1 MAESGARAE
10 VLKGGVRPLERSGR
24 RPSYAPG
31 FSSLGLEVRF
41 EDLPVTGQFP
51 AWLTGTLIRN
61 GPGKFEVGN
70 ESYQHWF
77 DGLAMLHKFSFRDGR
92 VSYANRFLETGDF
105 LEAAKQGRI
114 TRRAFATDPCRTI
127 FGRLIAMFSTAPVDN
142 ANVNISILAD
152 RCVALAETSLPI
164 TFDPGTLRSA
174 GVLDSGAESTGQ
186 LTTAHPHLDFSR
198 RLSLNYWTRMGRKS
212 RYDIVAIDDAGAT
225 RLISSLSVDRPAYMH
240 TFAVTEHYVVLAE
253 FPLVVNPLRLL
264 LAGRPFI
271 ENFRWKPER
280 GTRFWVVSK
289 DDHRLVRT
297 HQAGAFF
304 AFHHVNAFERGDDI
318 MLDVSAYPD
327 PGIIKSFYLKNL
339 RSAVDIPTPEVRR
352 YHLAREQ
359 RDCGYEVL
367 SSQNL
372 ELPRINYWRNSA
384 REYQYVYGAGARRRH
399 NFIDELVKVNVQN
412 GGSRTWFEDDSY
424 PGEPVFVAAPGAT
437 REDEGVILAVVFD
450 GKEGTSFLLAL
461 DAETFQELGR
471 AVVPHHIPFGFHGQ
485 YLTGAATWEERH
497 LHR

>member
-1 MAESGARAE
+1 MASS
-10 VLKGGVRPLERSGR
+10 GVRGTFVRRGVGTSEGTGE
-24 RPSYAPG
+24 RPSYAQG
-31 FSSLGLEVRF
+31 FSSLGLEVRL

-61 GPGKFEVGN
+61 GPGQFEVGN
-70 ESYQHWF
+70 ESYKHWF
-77 DGLAMLHKFSFRDGR
+77 DGLAMLHKFSFRHGR

-105 LEAAKQGRI
+105 LEAVEHGRI

-127 FGRLIAMFSTAPVDN
+127 FGRVMAMFSPAAVDN
-142 ANVNISILAD
+142 ANVNISVLAD

-164 TFDPGTLRSA
+164 TFDSDTLRST
-174 GVLDSGAESTGQ
+174 GVLDSGAESAGQ

-198 RLSLNYWTRMGRKS
+198 RLSLNYWTRMGRQS
-212 RYDIVAIDDAGAT
+212 RYDIVAGDDAGAT

-240 TFAVTEHYVVLAE
+240 TFAVTERYVVLAE

-271 ENFRWKPER
+271 ENFRWEPER

-289 DDHRLVRT
+289 DDGRVVRT
-297 HQAGAFF
+297 HQAEAFF

-318 MLDVSAYPD
+318 VLDISAYPD
-327 PGIIKSFYLKNL
+327 PGIIESFYLKNI
-339 RSAVDIPTPEVRR
+339 RSAVDIPMPGVRR
-352 YHLAREQ
+352 YHLARQQ

-372 ELPRINYWRNSA
+372 ELPRINYGRNSA
-384 REYQYVYGAGARRRH
+384 REYQYIYGAGTRRRH
-399 NFIDELVKVNVQN
+399 NFIDELVKVDVHN
-412 GGSRTWFEDDSY
+412 GGSRTWFEEDSY
-424 PGEPVFVAAPGAT
+424 PGEPVFVAAPGAS

-450 GKEGTSFLLAL
+450 GKSGTSFLLAL
-461 DAETFQELGR
+461 DAETFEELGR

-485 YLTGAATWEERH
+485 YITGAAMWEERH